1 MREVFGII
9 IGIGIAYLIALTL
22 ALAYKLFAP
31 RFRPLNNRVGERS
44 AKGDGFENAD
54 FLPSISVLK
63 PVTGV
68 DGNLRENLLSFINQD
83 YPDFEII
90 IGVQSADDPAIKL
103 VEQLKE
109 EFPSRRIQLVIS
121 NHTLGFN
128 PKVNNLYGMMPSA
141 KYDFMVISDSNV
153 IVGNDYLKANIGYF
167 RNPKVGLVS
176 NLIKGIGGDT
186 AGALFENLHLNSFV
200 IANVSIA
207 EIVIKRKI
215 VVGKS
220 IFFRRSQF
228 DEMGG
233 LWELRNYLAEDYL
246 MGMLYEQ
253 NGYEVVI
260 SPYLISTANHAWS
273 MKRFINR
280 HTRWSQLRWK
290 LDKPA
295 YIAELFANFPLW
307 FLAYLIASGFSY
319 ESCIIGTLCW
329 TAKATGD
336 SLMNSMLKSE
346 LTFRQCLVAPFKDML
361 LGLLWIVPLVNR
373 KTSWRGKSVKIARKT
388 LLLPTD

>member
-1 MREVFGII
+1 MKEVFGIV
-9 IGIGIAYLIALTL
+9 IGIGLAYYISLVL
-22 ALAYKLFAP
+22 ALVYKLFAR
-31 RFRPLNNRVGERS
+31 RFRPLDEHGIEGADAGNSFDN
-44 AKGDGFENAD
+44 DD
-54 FLPSISVLK
+54 FLPQVSVLK

-109 EFPSRRIQLVIS
+109 EFPSRRIQLVVS
-121 NHTLGFN
+121 NHALGYN

-141 KYDFMVISDSNV
+141 RHDYMVISDSNV
-153 IVGNDYLKANIGYF
+153 IVDKDYLKANIGYF
-167 RNPKVGLVS
+167 KNPKVGLVS

-186 AGALFENLHLNSFV
+186 AGALFENLHLNSFI

-207 EIVIKRKI
+207 ELAIKRKI

-220 IFFRRSQF
+220 IFFRKSQF

-246 MGMLYEQ
+246 MGRLYEQ

-260 SPYLISTANHAWS
+260 SPYLISTANHSWT

-295 YIAELFANFPLW
+295 YIAELIANFSLW
-307 FLAYLIASGFSY
+307 SLAYLIASGFSY
-319 ESCIIGTLCW
+319 ESCVVAALCW
-329 TAKATGD
+329 AAKATGD
-336 SLMNSMLKSE
+336 SLMNSILKTG
-346 LTFRQCLVAPFKDML
+346 LTFSQCLAAPFKDML
-361 LGLLWIVPLVNR
+361 VGFLWIVPLVNR
-373 KTSWRGKSVKIARKT
+373 KTNWRGKSVKIARNT